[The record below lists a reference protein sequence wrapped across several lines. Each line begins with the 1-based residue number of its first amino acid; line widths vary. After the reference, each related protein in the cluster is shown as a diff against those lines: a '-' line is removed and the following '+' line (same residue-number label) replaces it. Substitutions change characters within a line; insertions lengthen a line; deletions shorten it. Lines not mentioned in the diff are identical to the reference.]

1 MHAISFAIIFTKCFA
16 VVFGEHRN
24 PSSAFGK
31 LLHSR
36 SLNRA
41 RIFSISGGETPNEI
55 HDALLTIGTE
65 SEGSA
70 DALEEAKAVLE
81 KTPST
86 SSISK
91 NNKQEVIERTMKRTG
106 PAILM
111 LCSVYFLIKTFG
123 ENGLIGL
130 IMLMQIGM
138 YFEVTGIMS
147 SFHQSS
153 WKEHSIVEYGEKW
166 WWFGTIFS
174 YTTIRPLIFNR
185 ERNISKSTFDLCCFG
200 MVSVGL
206 LASVLGMELSRVGDE
221 KHNDGLRQYLG
232 KMAGYQY
239 ASIFLLGQS
248 SFWIHTIQAYGI
260 ESIIY
265 PALLVVIND
274 TMAYFFGVTM
284 GKRKIIPRLSPKK
297 TVEGFVGAALSTFLA
312 SVPLLKLILSYSSD
326 DSKILPVFQDD
337 KMYAT
342 VAFITAAYT
351 SFVSPFGGFLAS
363 AVKRAFL
370 CKDFG
375 TLIPGH
381 GGVVDRFDCQI
392 VTAPFIYL
400 LLNSLTSK

>member
-1 MHAISFAIIFTKCFA
+1 MVALGDHGSSSPIFS
-16 VVFGEHRN
+16 GSLR
-24 PSSAFGK
+24 
-31 LLHSR
+31 SR
-36 SLNRA
+36 PCIALNQA
-41 RIFSISGGETPNEI
+41 RTFSISGGQI
-55 HDALLTIGTE
+55 HDNPE
-65 SEGSA
+65 N
-70 DALEEAKAVLE
+70 ALEEAKIVLE
-81 KTPST
+81 NSPSPKPA
-86 SSISK
+86 ISK
-91 NNKQEVIERTMKRTG
+91 SSKQEVIERTMKRTG

-111 LCSVYFLIKTFG
+111 LTSVYFIISIFG

-130 IMLMQIGM
+130 ILLMQIGM
-138 YFEVTGIMS
+138 YSEVTGVMA
-147 SFHQSS
+147 SFHRLS

-174 YTTIRPLIFNR
+174 YTTIRPLLFNK
-185 ERNISKSTFDLCCFG
+185 ERNISKSTFDLFCFG
-200 MVSVGL
+200 MVSLGF
-206 LASVLGMELSRVGDE
+206 LASIVGMELSKVKDE
-221 KHNDGLRQYLG
+221 KHNDALRQHLG

-239 ASIFLLGQS
+239 SLIFLLGQS

-297 TVEGFVGAALSTFLA
+297 TVEGFIGAAFSTFLA
-312 SVPLLKLILSYSSD
+312 SVPLLKFVLSYSSKE
-326 DSKILPVFQDD
+326 SKILPMFQDN
-337 KMYAT
+337 KMYVT

-381 GGVVDRFDCQI
+381 GGVVDRFDCQV
-392 VTAPFIYL
+392 VTAPFVYL
-400 LLNSLTSK
+400 LLNSLSSK